1 MYVMYPSQSGA
12 VLSDNITFHEPS
24 EPGTMPY
31 YEITGDATFTSDFSG
46 SK

>member
-31 YEITGDATFTSDFSG
+31 YEIIGDCTITSNFG
-46 SK
+46 NSK